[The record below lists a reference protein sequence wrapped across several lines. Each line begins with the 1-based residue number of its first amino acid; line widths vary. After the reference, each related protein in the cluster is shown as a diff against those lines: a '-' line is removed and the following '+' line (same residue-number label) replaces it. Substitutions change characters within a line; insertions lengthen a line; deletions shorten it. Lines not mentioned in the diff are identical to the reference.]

1 MYILS
6 LIIVSMLAL
15 MFYRNNN
22 FKLMLLMLAIDVYI
36 IYSDQTGN
44 TLTGFKNDM
53 VKSIDE
59 SAGTF
64 TQTHGIK
71 GYDENKTL
79 KQVNKP

>member
-1 MYILS
+1 MYIFS
-6 LIIVSMLAL
+6 LIIVSALAL

-22 FKLMLLMLAIDVYI
+22 FKLMLLMLAIDAYI

-71 GYDENKTL
+71 SQDANKTL
-79 KQVNKP
+79 K

>member
-1 MYILS
+1 MYLLS
-6 LIIVSMLAL
+6 LIIVTILAV

-36 IYSDQTGN
+36 IYSNQSGN

-64 TQTHGIK
+64 TDTHGIK
-71 GYDENKTL
+71 LYDENKTI
-79 KQVNKP
+79 KQVK

>member
-1 MYILS
+1 MYMLS
-6 LIIVSMLAL
+6 LIIVTILAV

-36 IYSDQTGN
+36 IYSNQSGN

-59 SAGTF
+59 SAGAF
-64 TQTHGIK
+64 TDTHGIK
-71 GYDENKTL
+71 LYDENKTL
-79 KQVNKP
+79 KQVK

>member
-1 MYILS
+1 MYLLS
-6 LIIVSMLAL
+6 LIIVTILAD

-36 IYSDQTGN
+36 IYSNQSGN

-64 TQTHGIK
+64 TDTHGIK
-71 GYDENKTL
+71 LYDENKTL
-79 KQVNKP
+79 KQVK

>member
-1 MYILS
+1 MYLLS
-6 LIIVSMLAL
+6 LIIVTILAV

-36 IYSDQTGN
+36 IYSNQSGN

-64 TQTHGIK
+64 TDTHGIK
-71 GYDENKTL
+71 LYDENKTL
-79 KQVNKP
+79 KQVK